1 MSSMFKKQQ
10 KEKRGGLRTLFSTWG
25 VRKKMAPEMTTMIK
39 CYFYLETK
47 KYALLI
53 FKQQE
58 QKKMDWVFLEASKW
72 CNLRANIF
80 SGVIIIA
87 IE

>member
-10 KEKRGGLRTLFSTWG
+10 KEKKGWIEDSLLYMGCE
-25 VRKKMAPEMTTMIK
+25 KKMAPEMTTMIK
-39 CYFYLETK
+39 CYFYSETK

-58 QKKMDWVFLEASKW
+58 QKRWIGFSWKQVSGAICGQIFL
-72 CNLRANIF
+72 
-80 SGVIIIA
+80 VV
-87 IE
+87 

>member
-10 KEKRGGLRTLFSTWG
+10 KEKKGWIEDSLLYMGCE
-25 VRKKMAPEMTTMIK
+25 KKMAPEMTTMIK
-39 CYFYLETK
+39 CYFYSETK